1 VSIVVCR
8 FSTWEPEE
16 NILDPRLI
24 QQFVQKEA
32 SKILQAADN
41 SAAKRGRKTKPEM
54 ATAKEPAVSGKESG
68 GRKRTKSVSREV
80 KEDDSESSE
89 EEKEEES
96 PKPAFLMQTLSGRN
110 PKPPKRLVWLISMCS
125 GPVYPL
131 CRFEDKTLK
140 KYSLRAFHNISARV
154 PSPRLK

>member
-1 VSIVVCR
+1 MCR

-24 QQFVQKEA
+24 HQFVQKEA

-41 SAAKRGRKTKPEM
+41 SAAKRGRKTAKPDAAA
-54 ATAKEPAVSGKESG
+54 ATPKEVAGKDGG

-80 KEDDSESSE
+80 KEGEEESSE

-110 PKPPKRLVWLISMCS
+110 PKPPKRWV
-125 GPVYPL
+125 
-131 CRFEDKTLK
+131 
-140 KYSLRAFHNISARV
+140 H
-154 PSPRLK
+154 RLHTEVDR

>member
-1 VSIVVCR
+1 LTLLCR

-24 QQFVQKEA
+24 HQFVQKEA

-41 SAAKRGRKTKPEM
+41 SAAKRGRKTAKPD
-54 ATAKEPAVSGKESG
+54 AAAAAPKEAAGKDGGGGG

-80 KEDDSESSE
+80 KEGEEESSE

-110 PKPPKRLVWLISMCS
+110 PKPPKRWVG
-125 GPVYPL
+125 GPRHRLNYMEVDLQGL
-131 CRFEDKTLK
+131 CGLHVT
-140 KYSLRAFHNISARV
+140 
-154 PSPRLK
+154 